1 MSTPVSTPAGQWVAA
16 HAEQPPAALRA
27 RLDAILN
34 ADGEP
39 TDAAVS
45 PALLDAGHALLST
58 ILGSGSTQRDA
69 ALDLLTADALVTYAF
84 EAAADD
90 PAAIDARAAAA
101 MRAISDVVDGRTR

>member
-1 MSTPVSTPAGQWVAA
+1 MTTPAGAWVAA

-27 RLDAILN
+27 RLDGILN
-34 ADGEP
+34 VGGGDRHAPVAD
-39 TDAAVS
+39 
-45 PALLDAGHALLST
+45 ALLGAGESLLST

-90 PAAIDARAAAA
+90 PATLDARAAAA
-101 MRAISDVVDGRTR
+101 MRAISAVVDAHAR